1 MKKPAAINT
10 MPDKTTRDLLNQF
23 CDAKKALR
31 ERGVIRS
38 ERFTGELG
46 EWLVET
52 AHRGQRAE
60 GTTQK
65 GWDIKLMCDG
75 EPLKLQVKAHAK
87 GDNNPA
93 AWTNI
98 SRDSLEHFD
107 RLVIVV
113 MTNDYFIKQWLE
125 IPVEDVGRL
134 IVQSGKSTI
143 IKWDDATDFIV
154 DWKSLPGYQDISDFE
169 MPR

>member
-1 MKKPAAINT
+1 
-10 MPDKTTRDLLNQF
+10 MPNKTTRDLLIQF
-23 CDAKKALR
+23 SEAKNTLR

-52 AHRGQRAE
+52 AHRGQRAK

-65 GWDIKLMCDG
+65 GWDIKLGCDG
-75 EPLKLQVKAHAK
+75 NSTRLQVKAHAK
-87 GDNNPA
+87 GNNNPA
-93 AWTNI
+93 RWTNI
-98 SRDSLEHFD
+98 SPDSLEHFD

-113 MTNDYFIKQWLE
+113 MTSDYYIKEWLE
-125 IPVEDVGRL
+125 IPVGDVRQL

-143 IKWDDATDFIV
+143 IKWDDARRFTQ
-154 DWKSLPGYQDISDFE
+154 DWKSLPGAQDISDFE
-169 MPR
+169 MPG